1 MKTKHT
7 PRDPMTP
14 KKSQEFRASRVFP
27 RRTKKRTNIDWPT
40 ACTVCG
46 PFYLSQ
52 GWKSFSK
59 RSFLSIV
66 ILHSAMHFTLFFRCL
81 LLMECRS
88 KALARFVNID
98 FHTALLFYELLSKID
113 AYAITIFLRG
123 IKLLMTVNL
132 AISHLQIF
140 NHFET
145 KINKTIANV

>member
-1 MKTKHT
+1 MKGYWIVSQNRWFMKTKHT

-66 ILHSAMHFTLFFRCL
+66 ILHSAMHFTLFFGAFFWWSAEVKLWRDLSTLIFTLHCYFTSCWAR
-81 LLMECRS
+81 LMHMQF
-88 KALARFVNID
+88 AFFFVEN
-98 FHTALLFYELLSKID
+98 
-113 AYAITIFLRG
+113 
-123 IKLLMTVNL
+123 
-132 AISHLQIF
+132 
-140 NHFET
+140 
-145 KINKTIANV
+145 

>member
-66 ILHSAMHFTLFFRCL
+66 ILHSAMYFTLFFRCL

-113 AYAITIFLRG
+113 AYAICLFL
-123 IKLLMTVNL
+123 L
-132 AISHLQIF
+132 
-140 NHFET
+140 
-145 KINKTIANV
+145 KINTK

>member
-113 AYAITIFLRG
+113 AYAITYAKPFL
-123 IKLLMTVNL
+123 
-132 AISHLQIF
+132 H
-140 NHFET
+140 
-145 KINKTIANV
+145 KINSQ